1 MLQEAKLAQAQ
12 ADIERLREETAPRKK
27 APAITDDALAA
38 LQARMEALHAAQLL
52 ADDELFVLEDLL
64 ADFVELQAAVP
75 EGEVLTKDAI
85 YSARGPQYTCA
96 PAVKLHKIALLSDK
110 MAPDAAFAR
119 QLRRKFL

>member
-1 MLQEAKLAQAQ
+1 MAQAQ
-12 ADIERLREETAPRKK
+12 ADIERLREETGPRKK
-27 APAITDDALAA
+27 ELAITDDALAA

-64 ADFVELQAAVP
+64 ADYVELKMSTPGQLITEQMLHASPWDTAA
-75 EGEVLTKDAI
+75 
-85 YSARGPQYTCA
+85 S
-96 PAVKLHKIALLSDK
+96 KLHKLVGLSSA